1 MSSDYEKQLQDAEGQ
16 PGTVDPAHQPQTT
29 RQETLPE
36 LTGKTIECTEVV
48 RQDPEVFGDV
58 LYVYFTD
65 GTTLK
70 LEAGIDDLYGLLRW
84 KIT

>member
-1 MSSDYEKQLQDAEGQ
+1 MSDYEKRLEDVDEQLRTVPPEGH
-16 PGTVDPAHQPQTT
+16 PEPV
-29 RQETLPE
+29 RQETLQE
-36 LTGKTIECTEVV
+36 FAGKTIERTEVI

-58 LYVYFTD
+58 LYIHFTD
-65 GTTLK
+65 GTTLR

>member
-1 MSSDYEKQLQDAEGQ
+1 MSDDEKQLQDVDEQLRTVPPEGQ
-16 PGTVDPAHQPQTT
+16 PKPVK
-29 RQETLPE
+29 QETLQE
-36 LTGKTIECTEVV
+36 LSGKTIERIEVV

-84 KIT
+84 KVT